1 MLMATSNIDTLLD
14 ELSSFQFTAPQSQA
28 NIKPSIK
35 NNLQEEDVNDYIIK
49 RTSTLIDTGLE
60 AVEDIKD
67 FIVQGQNPDEIAALS
82 ELISSTTKAIEALNR
97 INLLNKKAK
106 TDKELKELDIK
117 GKKEIAN
124 SLPGNNITNNTN
136 VLVASREE
144 IFKKLLVDTSE
155 EESIEVVDSFV
166 VSGKED
172 K

>member
-1 MLMATSNIDTLLD
+1 MSSNNIDTLLD
-14 ELSSFQFTAPQSQA
+14 ELSSFQFTP
-28 NIKPSIK
+28 PSTTNNNSK
-35 NNLQEEDVNDYIIK
+35 TVTNLQEENVNSYILK
-49 RTSTLIDTGLE
+49 KTSTLIDTGLD
-60 AVEDIKD
+60 AIADLKD

-106 TDKELKELDIK
+106 TDKELKELEIK

-124 SLPGNNITNNTN
+124 LLPGNSVVNNTN

-144 IFKKLLVDTSE
+144 IFKKLIDSTEDNTLE
-155 EESIEVVDSFV
+155 IVDSIV
-166 VSGKED
+166 IEEKED